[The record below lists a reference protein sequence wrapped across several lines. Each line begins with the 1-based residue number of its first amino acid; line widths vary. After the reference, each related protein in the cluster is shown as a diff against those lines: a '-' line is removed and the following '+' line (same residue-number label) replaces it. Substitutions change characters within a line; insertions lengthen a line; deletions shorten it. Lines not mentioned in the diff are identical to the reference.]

1 MYRDKLNILSI
12 DVNTA
17 PEKINLNIADIKY
30 HMNLD
35 DTYVD
40 SITFDNLTITREMQ
54 WNLEYKLIDVLNEQ
68 LDERYDN
75 DFPALL
81 EVEII
86 LDDFRDNGRNRA
98 LREVQAYAEEL
109 LEQEMKKGA
118 KEFLLGTLRLIHDD
132 GLKIL
137 TDYFQKRKDG
147 SYTLKVNLFFRKN
160 LNYLLAQYSG
170 YPVIEDICYH
180 IGEATITF
188 EYDFNES

>member
-1 MYRDKLNILSI
+1 MYRDTLNILNI
-12 DVNTA
+12 DINTA
-17 PEKINLNIADIKY
+17 PEKINLDIADIKY

-40 SITFDNLTITREMQ
+40 SITFDDLTFTREMKSY
-54 WNLEYKLIDVLNEQ
+54 LEGKLLDALNEQ

-86 LDDFRDNGRNRA
+86 LDGFRDNRQNRA
-98 LREVQAYAEEL
+98 LREIQAYAEEL

-137 TDYFQKRKDG
+137 TDYFQERKDG

-180 IGEATITF
+180 IGEAVITF
-188 EYDFNES
+188 DYDFDE